1 MTELAYLTVAQA
13 SRLIRSR
20 ELSPVALTEALLDR
34 IAAIDPIYHAF
45 ISVTP
50 DIARAEAKAAETE
63 IAGGRWRGP
72 LHGIPYA
79 LKDIFDV
86 AGLPTTCHSK
96 LRINHRAAVTAP
108 AVERLEQAGAI
119 LLGKLS
125 LHEFATGG
133 PTQELPWPAA
143 RNPWN
148 LDLHPGG
155 SS

>member
-72 LHGIPYA
+72 MHGAPYA
-79 LKDIFDV
+79 LKDMFDV

-96 LRINHRAAVTAP
+96 LRIGPP
-108 AVERLEQAGAI
+108 AVAG
-119 LLGKLS
+119 
-125 LHEFATGG
+125 
-133 PTQELPWPAA
+133 LPRVA
-143 RNPWN
+143 RPRRTR
-148 LDLHPGG
+148 G
-155 SS
+155 

>member
-72 LHGIPYA
+72 MHGVPSA
-79 LKDIFDV
+79 LKDIFAA
-86 AGLPTTCHSK
+86 AGLPPTCHSK
-96 LRINHRAAVTAP
+96 LRIGHRATAD
-108 AVERLEQAGAI
+108 ATVVRRLRDAGAV

-125 LHEFATGG
+125 LHEFANGG
-133 PTQELPWPAA
+133 PAPEPPLPAPRTPAEHG
-143 RNPWN
+143 P
-148 LDLHPGG
+148 HP
-155 SS
+155 